1 MFALVYISNDA
12 CVFVVYCRI
21 LLETLQHLNLNIQYI
36 YIRIYNGNG
45 NNNTTT
51 TTTTTKRRNKNKHNI
66 IRYIFEFLISKY
78 ESKQKIEIKKNSK

>member
-51 TTTTTKRRNKNKHNI
+51 TTTTTKK
-66 IRYIFEFLISKY
+66 E
-78 ESKQKIEIKKNSK
+78 EIKINTILLGTFSNF